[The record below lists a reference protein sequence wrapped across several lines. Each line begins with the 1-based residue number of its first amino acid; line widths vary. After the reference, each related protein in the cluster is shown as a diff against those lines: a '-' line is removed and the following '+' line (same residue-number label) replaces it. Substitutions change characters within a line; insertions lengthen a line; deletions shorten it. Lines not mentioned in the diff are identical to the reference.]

1 MKSVK
6 SNSDILIIIGSLNRG
21 GCETHLSRVLPE
33 LVNKGMKIAVFLIS
47 DRGPLA
53 QELADKG
60 IKIIDPIIKKKN
72 GPHGIFYRSTRILAS
87 CIYLFS
93 ILLVRKPKIIHFF
106 LPNSYWMGGIIS
118 LFFPRVKKIMSRRSM
133 NNYLRNRPI
142 MQKLERFLHKH
153 MSAVVGNSTII
164 RQQLIEEGANKDNTY
179 LIYNGI
185 SPQNSTEWNTE
196 GPTHSKKTP
205 CENFTIVNIANL
217 IPYKGQT
224 DLIQAC
230 AIAQKEL
237 PTNWRLLLVGRDDG
251 YGNQCQFLIENLN
264 LQDHVFILG
273 ATDNVNEILS
283 TSDLFV
289 LPSHEEGLSNAV
301 LEAMSFGLATIVT
314 SVGGNQELIK
324 HRHNGLVVPPKAERK
339 LADAIIEMAQDSHLR
354 EEYGSQSK
362 KIANEYFSLAKCV
375 DGYIRL
381 YENTLDR
388 H

>member
-1 MKSVK
+1 
-6 SNSDILIIIGSLNRG
+6 
-21 GCETHLSRVLPE
+21 
-33 LVNKGMKIAVFLIS
+33 
-47 DRGPLA
+47 
-53 QELADKG
+53 
-60 IKIIDPIIKKKN
+60 
-72 GPHGIFYRSTRILAS
+72 
-87 CIYLFS
+87 
-93 ILLVRKPKIIHFF
+93 
-106 LPNSYWMGGIIS
+106 
-118 LFFPRVKKIMSRRSM
+118 
-133 NNYLRNRPI
+133 